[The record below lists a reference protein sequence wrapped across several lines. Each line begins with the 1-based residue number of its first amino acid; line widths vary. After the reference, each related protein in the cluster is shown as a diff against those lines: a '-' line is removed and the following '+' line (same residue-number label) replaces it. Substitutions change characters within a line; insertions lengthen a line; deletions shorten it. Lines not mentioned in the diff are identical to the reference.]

1 MREMDKKFLIPII
14 LLPLLMVFISC
25 ASSPPKSQLHFG
37 INAAQKDLWDE
48 AIFRWKKAV
57 ELEPDSA
64 AAHNNLAVAYEKKGL
79 WEKAEKEYKLAIELN
94 SKNEYIQANYEKFK
108 QRNEGADKDES
119 ADEKD
124 KNKKKK

>member
-1 MREMDKKFLIPII
+1 MDKKFLIPIV
-14 LLPLLMVFISC
+14 LLPLLTVFSGC

-37 INAAQKDLWDE
+37 IQAAQKDLWDE

-57 ELEPDSA
+57 ELEPDSS

-79 WEKAEKEYKLAIELN
+79 WEEAEKEYKTAIELN
-94 SKNEYIQANYEKFK
+94 PKNEYIQANFEKFK
-108 QRNEGADKDES
+108 QRLEGSDKDES
-119 ADEKD
+119 GDEKD